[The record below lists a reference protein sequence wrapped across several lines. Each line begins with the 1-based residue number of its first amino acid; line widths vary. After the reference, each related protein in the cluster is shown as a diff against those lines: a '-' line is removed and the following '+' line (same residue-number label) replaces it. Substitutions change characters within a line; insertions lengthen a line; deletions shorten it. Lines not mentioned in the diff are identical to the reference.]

1 MMFASVTA
9 DLRTALGQLGA
20 ELDTGAS
27 GPLYRRWWD
36 NSFMRNQPASAI
48 KPFYDELNLLVTALD
63 EFHAGRMVEVGDIL
77 SSRLRMLT
85 AGIEKGSFRLAL
97 HFLVYH
103 TKDSA
108 LCSDSLMDEALRIE
122 ERTSKREKRMAAAR
136 SSRPILG

>member
-1 MMFASVTA
+1 MWPVLSVVTTKLLSVSSA
-9 DLRTALGQLGA
+9 TLSQRSSSK
-20 ELDTGAS
+20 E
-27 GPLYRRWWD
+27 R
-36 NSFMRNQPASAI
+36 ASAI

-85 AGIEKGSFRLAL
+85 AGIEKGSFRLAR

-103 TKDSA
+103 TKDSS

-122 ERTSKREKRMAAAR
+122 ERTNKREKKMAAAR
-136 SSRPILG
+136 NSRPVVG